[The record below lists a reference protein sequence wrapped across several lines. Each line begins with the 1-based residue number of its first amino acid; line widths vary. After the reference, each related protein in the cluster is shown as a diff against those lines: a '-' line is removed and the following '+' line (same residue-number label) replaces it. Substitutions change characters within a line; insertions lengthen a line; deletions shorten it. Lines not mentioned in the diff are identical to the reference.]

1 MSSRTMYLKDDEF
14 EARIHNGTLYIRDP
28 NGGGLFSISIAK
40 MVLGAA
46 TGCRTA
52 VRLETGDTGLT
63 TVQWEMHFS
72 DEQARLKATGLLYRL
87 LSGQIEAIPE
97 PLYPANDAPDEV
109 DYLVNEVAYQG
120 VGYGSLR
127 GLYEEYLNITPAWRN
142 MEVIGDNLLATV
154 PRLTAMTDVTATV
167 TIGRVWREDKGLY
180 QVTFI
185 LAISPK
191 VDILPHQDERTVSH
205 DHTYSFTFYR
215 GKTDAF

>member
-14 EARIHNGTLYIRDP
+14 EARIHDGTLYIRDP

-46 TGCRTA
+46 TGCRA
-52 VRLETGDTGLT
+52 VVRLETGDTGLT

-72 DEQARLKATGLLYRL
+72 DERARLKATGLFYRL

-97 PLYPANDAPDEV
+97 PLYPANDAPNEV
-109 DYLVNEVAYQG
+109 DYLVKEVAYHG

-142 MEVIGDNLLATV
+142 MEAIGDNLLAAV
-154 PRLTAMTDVTATV
+154 PRLAVMTDIAVTV
-167 TIGRVWREDKGLY
+167 TIGRLWLEDKGLY
-180 QVTFI
+180 QITFM
-185 LAISPK
+185 LAISPN
-191 VDILPHQDERTVSH
+191 VDILPHQDERTASH

-215 GKTDAF
+215 GKIDAF